1 MMLPFLKNNTKIYIV
16 APANSATGG
25 PELLH
30 QLAYQLKSIGWNVM
44 MYYVPDDRPD
54 PVHKNYVEYDTS
66 YSRSV
71 EDVPENVMIIPET
84 STYLL
89 DRYQKI
95 KKMVWWLSVDNYFIR
110 IRGVKGRINRFLF
123 DRLGSQNYFF
133 FEPSLRQVDYHV
145 VQSYY
150 AETVLKKH
158 HIANYSHLS
167 DYLNERFMTQAIDLA
182 GKKNI
187 VAYNPKKGKTFTR
200 KIIDAAKGIQFI
212 PISGMSREEVV
223 SVLTLAKVYIDF
235 GHHPGKDRI
244 PREAAMLGC
253 CVITNRRGSAR
264 YVEDVPIPE
273 EFKFDESKRS
283 IPLISEKIQECF
295 TNYTHCSST
304 FDAYR
309 TIIRNQEA
317 VLTEQIHA
325 LFRMDPAPGKADG
338 R

>member
-1 MMLPFLKNNTKIYIV
+1 
-16 APANSATGG
+16 
-25 PELLH
+25 
-30 QLAYQLKSIGWNVM
+30 
-44 MYYVPDDRPD
+44 
-54 PVHKNYVEYDTS
+54 
-66 YSRSV
+66 
-71 EDVPENVMIIPET
+71 MIIPET

-133 FEPSLRQVDYHV
+133 FEPSLRKVDYHV

-150 AETVLKKH
+150 AETVLKKQN
-158 HIANYSHLS
+158 IANYSHLS
-167 DYLNERFMTQAIDLA
+167 DYLNERFMSQAIDLA

-187 VAYNPKKGKTFTR
+187 VAYNPIKGKTFTL
-200 KIIDAAKGIQFI
+200 KIIDTAKGIQFI
-212 PISGMSREEVV
+212 PISGLSREEVV
-223 SVLTLAKVYIDF
+223 SVLTSAKVYIDF

-244 PREAAMLGC
+244 PREAAMLNC

-283 IPLISEKIQECF
+283 IPLIIEKIQECF
-295 TNYTHCSST
+295 TNYTHSNST

-309 TIIRNQEA
+309 STIRSQET
-317 VLTEQIHA
+317 VFTEQIHA
-325 LFRMDPAPGKADG
+325 LFRIDPARSQTDG